1 MKDFTKCYDDELRVG
16 VVVEVGEV
24 VVAEV
29 DVVHLV
35 LQVVFAHLLVV
46 VVVAEVDHH
55 FVAAEMNAR
64 RSDVETHGRLEW
76 REGGEPT
83 LSFSRSDLVRMGKRV
98 SFFRSL

>member
-1 MKDFTKCYDDELRVG
+1 MQTYDDELRVG

-24 VVAEV
+24 AVAEV

-46 VVVAEVDHH
+46 VVVAEVNHH
-55 FVAAEMNAR
+55 FVAAQMDPGG
-64 RSDVETHGRLEW
+64 SDVETHGRLRW
-76 REGGEPT
+76 RESRKPT
-83 LSFSRSDLVRMGKRV
+83 LSFSRSDLVRMGNSV

>member
-1 MKDFTKCYDDELRVG
+1 MQTYDDELRVG

-24 VVAEV
+24 AVAEV

-46 VVVAEVDHH
+46 VVVAEVNHH
-55 FVAAEMNAR
+55 FVAAQMDPGG
-64 RSDVETHGRLEW
+64 SDVETHGRLRW
-76 REGGEPT
+76 RESRKPT
-83 LSFSRSDLVRMGKRV
+83 LSFSRSDLHSMGNSV